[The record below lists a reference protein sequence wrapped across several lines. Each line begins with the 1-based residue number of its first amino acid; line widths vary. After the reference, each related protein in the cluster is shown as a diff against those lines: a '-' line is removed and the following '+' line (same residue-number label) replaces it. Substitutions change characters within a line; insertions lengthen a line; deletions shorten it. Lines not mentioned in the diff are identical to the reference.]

1 MKFRLRVC
9 DPLVSENGTN
19 PNPAITGSALL
30 WD

>member
-1 MKFRLRVC
+1 MDFRLRVC
-9 DPLVSENGTN
+9 DSSISENGTN